1 MRPDTHILYG
11 IHPIAEA
18 IAAGRRKVSKL
29 YVSPR
34 PSERITRIATQ
45 AKSRHI
51 PMEITPVDRLRSMAG
66 TKSHQGI
73 CARVSD
79 FVFSDIQRLLASAG
93 SGLTLILDGLLDPR
107 NIGALIRTAHC
118 VGVGGVILPKNRT
131 ASPTP
136 AVSLVSAGALEHIQL
151 AQVTNISRVLKQL
164 KSTGVW
170 IAGLDPS
177 AKQTIF
183 EADLSGPLVLV
194 VGSEEKGIRPLV
206 KKNCDFLVSI
216 PQQGR
221 VDSLNVSVA
230 GAVALYEAFRQRQ
243 AAKVK
248 AARYKK

>member
-1 MRPDTHILYG
+1 MMRPDTQILYG
-11 IHPIAEA
+11 IHPVTEV
-18 IAAGRRKVSKL
+18 IAAGRRKVSRL

-34 PSERITRIATQ
+34 PSERIVRIAAQ

-51 PMEITPVDRLRSMAG
+51 PTETIPVDRLRSLAG

-73 CARVSD
+73 CARVGD
-79 FVFSDIQRLLASAG
+79 FVFSDINRLLTSAE
-93 SGLTLILDGLLDPR
+93 SGLTLVLDGLLDPR

-118 VGVGGVILPKNRT
+118 VGAIGVILPKNRT

-136 AVSLVSAGALEHIQL
+136 AVSMVSAGALEHIQL
-151 AQVTNISRVLKQL
+151 AQVTNISRILKQL
-164 KSTGVW
+164 KSTGAW

-206 KKNCDFLVSI
+206 KENCDFLISI

-230 GAVALYEAFRQRQ
+230 GAVTMYEASRQQQ

-248 AARYKK
+248 PGR